1 MSDVKVLVVDDH
13 TLVRRGLAHVVRE
26 CFPEAD
32 VAEAGSADEAEVIL
46 ENTDIDVVL
55 TDVRMPGRD
64 GLELLREVKS
74 RWPNVPVIILTSF
87 DHSRYVRQAL
97 ADGASGYMLKDAK
110 PEDLH
115 QAITVALSGGGNV
128 LSGAAIRSLFG
139 DTEGPDPESE
149 HRPETN
155 LTQREMDILTLLVEG
170 HSNRVISQSLYLS
183 EKTVKAHMASVFRK
197 LGVTNR
203 TQAAMAA
210 VSMGMGPGRHPNGDG
225 GSPNQHTG
233 RYEQAG

>member
-1 MSDVKVLVVDDH
+1 MAVVNALIVDDH
-13 TLVRRGLAHVVRE
+13 TLVRRGIAHVVKE
-26 CFPEAD
+26 CFPEAE
-32 VAEAGSADEAEVIL
+32 VTEAGSADEAEAIL
-46 ENTDIDVVL
+46 EETRIDVVL
-55 TDVRMPGRD
+55 TDVRMPDRD
-64 GLELLREVKS
+64 GLELLREIKS
-74 RWPNVPVIILTSF
+74 RWPEVPVIILTSF

-128 LSGAAIRSLFG
+128 LSAAAIRSLFG
-139 DTEGPDPESE
+139 DSEGHGPESE
-149 HRPETN
+149 NRPETN

-170 HSNRVISQSLYLS
+170 HSNRVISQALYLS

-233 RYEQAG
+233 RYERAG